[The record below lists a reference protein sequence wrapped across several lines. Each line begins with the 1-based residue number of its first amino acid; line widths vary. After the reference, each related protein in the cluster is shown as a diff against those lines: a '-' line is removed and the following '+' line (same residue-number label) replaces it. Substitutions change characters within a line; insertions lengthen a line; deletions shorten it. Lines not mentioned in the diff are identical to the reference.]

1 MPREML
7 PLKIKKY
14 DRTTNFFDCFKKK
27 KKNKSYKF
35 SSKSIR
41 SFILNYIIFKM

>member
-27 KKNKSYKF
+27 KKINPINFHQNPYVP
-35 SSKSIR
+35 
-41 SFILNYIIFKM
+41 LY